1 MSEGQVVPY
10 ETPKVTCYGAIETLT
25 QAVAGSPN
33 SDALCAGTNPVHGVP
48 SGVVCKAI
56 P

>member
-1 MSEGQVVPY
+1 MSESPMPY
-10 ETPKVTCYGAIETLT
+10 ETPKVTNYGDVVSLT
-25 QAVAGSPN
+25 QAVLNVSG

-48 SGVVCKAI
+48 SGVVCKSI